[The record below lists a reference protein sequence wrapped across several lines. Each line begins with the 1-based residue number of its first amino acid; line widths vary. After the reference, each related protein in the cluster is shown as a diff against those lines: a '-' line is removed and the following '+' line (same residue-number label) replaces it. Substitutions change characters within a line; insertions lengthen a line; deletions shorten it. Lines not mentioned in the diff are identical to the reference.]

1 MSAVFPAAV
10 YTLCFMTSAVCTFLL
25 SRGYARN
32 GLRLLLWSAICFG
45 FLAANNLMVI
55 IDLIVVPDTDL
66 TLIRNAFSLGGVSV
80 LLFGFVWDLE
90 R

>member
-1 MSAVFPAAV
+1 MSSVFPAAV
-10 YTLCFMTSAVCTFLL
+10 YTLCFITSAVCAFLL

-32 GLRLLLWSAICFG
+32 GLRLLLWSAVCFG

-55 IDLIVVPDTDL
+55 IDLIIVPDTDL
-66 TLIRNAFSLGGVSV
+66 TLIRNAFTLCGVSV
-80 LLFGFVWDLE
+80 LLFGFIWDLE